1 MAGPEVPF
9 VNELCSDFGI
19 EYPIFAFS
27 HCRDVV
33 AAVSRAGG
41 MGVLGIL
48 AMPPDQI
55 EIELDWLDRH
65 SGGRPYGVDVV
76 VPVNTVD
83 REQKLTDPATVRRRL
98 RAMIPDA
105 HWEYAE
111 KLMAEHGVPS
121 MTAQEREERYGGAD
135 SATGGLTASG
145 GAEQI
150 DTVLGRRPPFVVS
163 ALGPPPASMI
173 ERVHAYGGKV
183 GTLVGKPHQAARGA
197 RAGVDVIIAQS
208 YEAAAHTGEIGSM
221 VLTPDV
227 VDAVGD
233 VPVLAAGG
241 IGSGRQMAA
250 AMSLGAQGVWT
261 GSIWLTTTESESE
274 PAAIRRM
281 LGMTA
286 TDTVRSRA
294 QTGKPNR
301 QMRTAWTEA
310 WDDPK
315 GPGSLP
321 MPLQYILYAEYTD
334 RARRAGVYDL
344 VGTPVGQ
351 VVGRMSAVRSVA
363 TVLQEIVEEYIATV
377 ERMSAVLE
385 G

>member
-1 MAGPEVPF
+1 
-9 VNELCSDFGI
+9 VNELCADFGI

-41 MGVLGIL
+41 MGVLGIV
-48 AMPPDQI
+48 AFSPEQI
-55 EIELDWLDRH
+55 DIELDWLDQH

-76 VPVNTVD
+76 VPVSTVD
-83 REQKLTDPATVRRRL
+83 RDKQLAGSASRPREL
-98 RAMIPDA
+98 RAMIPPS
-105 HWEYAE
+105 HWDYAE
-111 KLMAEHGVPS
+111 SLMAEHGVPTL
-121 MTAQEREERYGGAD
+121 TAQERDERYGDGDAT
-135 SATGGLTASG
+135 TGGFTASG
-145 GAEQI
+145 GRDQI
-150 DTVLGRRPPFVVS
+150 AAVLARRPPFLVS
-163 ALGPPPASMI
+163 ALGPPPI
-173 ERVHAYGGKV
+173 EVVEQVHAYGGKV
-183 GTLVGKPHQAARGA
+183 GTLVGKPHQAVRGA
-197 RAGVDVIIAQS
+197 QAGVDVIICQS

-250 AMSLGAQGVWT
+250 AMCLGAQGVWT
-261 GSIWLTTTESESE
+261 GSIWLTTQESETE
-274 PAAIRRM
+274 PALVDRM
-281 LGMTA
+281 LAMSA

-310 WDDPK
+310 WDAPE
-315 GPGSLP
+315 GPGALST
-321 MPLQYILYAEYTD
+321 PLQYILYREYTD
-334 RARRAGVYDL
+334 RAKRAGAREL
-344 VGTPVGQ
+344 VGGPVGQ
-351 VVGRMSAVRSVA
+351 VVGRMNKVRSVA
-363 TVLQEIVEEYIATV
+363 DVMQEMVEEYIATV
-377 ERMSAVLE
+377 ERMAAVL